1 MNLLE
6 IKSIIEN
13 NPVIVATVMKL
24 NTPNIVAV
32 TSVKVISD
40 DSIVI
45 TDNYMK
51 STVENTK
58 RIPKVI
64 GIDISYKMLKKCSKD
79 LRLINANAEKLPFLD
94 NVFDT
99 IISFT
104 VLQDV
109 KDIKKAV
116 SEIRRVL
123 KKDGNILITVLN
135 KNKIKKIRELLKKE
149 FKNLKE
155 ENIGKDIAFFT

>member
-1 MNLLE
+1 MEYYDAISKGYNFLYKDEQL
-6 IKSIIEN
+6 IKWNKAKRLIDIHGL
-13 NPVIVATVMKL
+13 VLDIGCGTGL
-24 NTPNIVAV
+24 I
-32 TSVKVISD
+32 
-40 DSIVI
+40 
-45 TDNYMK
+45 
-51 STVENTK
+51 TK